1 MTHQPMD
8 QAVFRSISTQA
19 DRMNEKSLQIP
30 KRIKR
35 SDQIVDSVKRW
46 VALNHLEPGERLP
59 NERELMDQ
67 FECSKGTVREALKS
81 LEVQGLISIRT
92 GPNGGAI
99 LKRVP
104 YEKASELL
112 RNFLHFEQPSGPEIY
127 ALRTLIEP
135 EIAALATPRL
145 DEQDLETLE
154 KLVRRCEMTPET
166 FEERIEQ
173 RIAELDFHVLLA
185 QRCGNPM
192 LSFIGRFVIDMI
204 RDLVIFK
211 KSALPEQHE
220 FSCANLDYHKQ
231 LMNAFRDRDT
241 AVARQLMHEHMKSAE
256 HFNRE
261 LEGQLNQHFLGAH

>member
-1 MTHQPMD
+1 MKNKT
-8 QAVFRSISTQA
+8 
-19 DRMNEKSLQIP
+19 LQIP
-30 KRIKR
+30 KRIKL
-35 SDQIVDSVKRW
+35 SDQIVSSVKSW
-46 VALNHLEPGERLP
+46 VVLNQMQPGDRLP
-59 NERELMDQ
+59 NERELMEQ
-67 FECSKGTVREALKS
+67 FGCSKGTVREALKS

-99 LKRVP
+99 LKRVT
-104 YEKASELL
+104 YGRASELL
-112 RNFLHFEQPSGPEIY
+112 RNFLHFEQPTGTEIY

-145 DEQDLETLE
+145 SEEDLNTLNT
-154 KLVRRCEMTPET
+154 LVQRCEVAPET

-192 LSFIGRFVIDMI
+192 LAFMGRFINDMI

-220 FSCANLDYHKQ
+220 FSCANFAYHQQ
-231 LMNAFRDRDT
+231 LLVAFRNRD
-241 AVARQLMHEHMKSAE
+241 VASARSLMYEHMQSAE
-256 HFNRE
+256 YFNSE
-261 LEGQLNQHFLGAH
+261 LEGQLNQYFLGEPNSL